1 MTVRIATAIRNA
13 SLNGARVLLDAGS
26 GAAKLRIYTGTQ
38 PAGPATAASGTLL
51 VEIPLNDAA
60 TAAAASGSAA
70 FDVDPVPSAVA
81 VASGTAGYARLLDS
95 DNNAL
100 VDAAIPTDL
109 TMDDSAIV
117 IGGTVTVP
125 SLALAQP
132 AS

>member
-1 MTVRIATAIRNA
+1 MTVRIATSVRNA
-13 SLNGARVLLDAGS
+13 SVDGARALLDAGS
-26 GAAKLRIYTGTQ
+26 GAAKLRVYTGTQ
-38 PAGPATAASGTLL
+38 PAGPATAATGTLL

-81 VASGTAGYARLLDS
+81 SNTGTAGYARLLDS

-100 VDAAIPTDL
+100 VDAAIPADL
-109 TMDDSAIV
+109 PMDDTSIV
-117 IGGTVTVP
+117 SGGTVTIP